1 MRNPTLIIEKTLGK
15 LREIYITN
23 DLVKGREDAIS
34 RFSAEKETLRIWQD
48 YGQYNEDRLT
58 IIHDG
63 KTDNIVMDGFVI
75 SPVVKDTHFF
85 TLSSGIN
92 SHKFE
97 IIGETPE
104 GQAFELRLGIS
115 EPEILPYIVYAIIL
129 LSYIKDVEKTEVFL
143 KMIRTGYLSGTIG
156 EKIDLI
162 IEFKGLCG
170 KVINEYPF
178 MKLFLQKGFNEVIE
192 SIKSEIG
199 KLSFLHNN

>member
-1 MRNPTLIIEKTLGK
+1 MRNPTLIVENTIGK

-23 DLVKGREDAIS
+23 DFVKVREDVIS
-34 RFSAEKETLRIWQD
+34 RFSAEKETLRIWQN

-58 IIHDG
+58 ITHDG
-63 KTDNIVMDGFVI
+63 NTDNIVIDGFVI
-75 SPVVKDTHFF
+75 SPIVKDTHFF
-85 TLSSGIN
+85 TLSSGFNI
-92 SHKFE
+92 HDFE
-97 IIGETPE
+97 IMGETPE
-104 GQAFELRLGIS
+104 GQVFELKLTIS
-115 EPEILPYIVYAIIL
+115 DPEILPYIVYAIIL
-129 LSYIKDVEKTEVFL
+129 LSYIKDVEKTEVFW